1 MTEHAEHTLATPEP
15 VDLAVELGKG
25 TVTVRATDT
34 DATEVRIQGRDADQ
48 VRVEQHGRHVAVVA
62 PRQRAGFLTGDTTL
76 RIDVTVPAD
85 SSLAARTGSADVEG
99 SGRLGAVAVRSGS
112 GDVHLADVDGPSVV
126 ETGSG
131 DVRVDV
137 ARGDLRA
144 KSGSGVVTLGRTC
157 GSVSVSTGSGDV
169 RIDSTEGPT
178 VAKTGSGD
186 LSIRTAHRGQVS
198 LRGASGDV
206 HVGIPAGVPVW
217 TDITT
222 VSGEIRSS
230 LSGTGEPRDGQAY
243 VELRARTVSGDVVLV
258 EA

>member
-1 MTEHAEHTLATPEP
+1 MTEHAEHSFATSEP
-15 VDLAVELGKG
+15 VDLAVELGRG
-25 TVTVRATDT
+25 ALTVRAADT
-34 DATEVRIQGRDADQ
+34 ATTQVRVQGRDADQ
-48 VRVEQHGRHVAVVA
+48 VRVEQRGNHVSVVA
-62 PRQRAGFLTGDTTL
+62 PRQRAGFLTGDTSL

-85 SSLAARTGSADVEG
+85 SGLVARTGSADVEG

-112 GDVHLADVDGPSVV
+112 GDVRLADVDGPSVV

-131 DVRVDV
+131 DVRVDI

-144 KSGSGVVTLGRTC
+144 KSGSGLVALGRTS

-186 LSIRTAHRGQVS
+186 LSIRAAHRGQVS
-198 LRGASGDV
+198 LKGASGDV

-230 LSGTGEPRDGQAY
+230 LSGAGEPRDGQAY